1 MDIWH
6 ALIHD
11 RPNSGPSKADVT
23 LWRLSLGNFDFLQ
36 SRWPEMH
43 QQTIKAETS
52 VHVEP
57 DVTAIRLRCFG
68 EMAVSLLLQEQNLE
82 LSLGGSQF
90 EKLSYLEENEIVEKG
105 ILTKFHALRMLG
117 NKAAHGGSV
126 SQREAEDLLR
136 DACSLAQWFYLLMS
150 PIEALN
156 FPPFTLPNTP
166 TEIDRPTAESLSVQ
180 LAETEH
186 QLEALRQ
193 ETDANRPTVRQ
204 QEETEDLRRASIQ
217 AFTDI
222 DPELRELNT
231 DFCLEDAFAGEALT
245 AGQEE
250 LILELQ
256 RFLDDKSANVFLLKG
271 YAGTGKTFIAKGLT
285 EYLRSQGRIFN
296 LSAPTGRAAKV
307 IAAKTGCRAVT
318 LHRQIYNFEKLVEY
332 TDDGLEGSETFKN
345 YAQIKINDQPANA
358 VYIVDEASLLSDVY
372 QEGEFFRSGSGYL
385 LKDFFEYVGLDHN
398 DHDKKVIFIGDT
410 AQLPP
415 IGMKFPPAL
424 DADYLRKTY
433 GVETSGFE
441 LKDVV
446 RQKAGSGVMHNVE
459 PLRDSI
465 NNGIFNHLTID
476 FDSAEMTKVSV
487 EDILPT
493 YLESCGHAVNGKSV
507 IITKSNAETAEFNRA
522 IRQKFF
528 PGKVE
533 VTAGDKLMVVAN
545 TQIDGLFISN
555 GDFVWVRE
563 ASEQTETRNVTLKR
577 KHPETQVVE
586 STSIALT
593 FREVCVGIR
602 DTEGQPYFFTT
613 KILENLL
620 YNNNPGLSSD
630 EQKALYLDFC
640 IRHKNLNRGDKMF
653 RKALGEDPYFN
664 ALRAKF
670 GYAITCHKA
679 QGSEWEHVF
688 VSCSTSQNPLSAD
701 YFRWLYTAM
710 TRTTDRLYLLN
721 PPHKLLGDRIRL
733 IGDGIWNQNK
743 LTDTPNPRP
752 EIDSVNVPRA
762 TDPNVNM
769 AIPTFGMTEQD
780 GLPYAIL
787 MQVGS
792 ALAGS
797 GVEIEDI
804 GHNQYQEAYYFRRDG
819 ASVRVNISYN
829 SRGKVGSIVAVQTDP
844 LSADIL
850 QLISHLTGRTLS
862 SPRGDFDDTEVHF
875 NKPFLNDFHARLRTL
890 MGDRDIHIAD
900 VVEQQ
905 WCQRYTLER
914 SDEVAT
920 LDIWYNGNSVFTKC
934 QPVANRSTSG
944 EFLNEVLDVVTVGM
958 GA

>member
-1 MDIWH
+1 M
-6 ALIHD
+6 
-11 RPNSGPSKADVT
+11 V
-23 LWRLSLGNFDFLQ
+23 
-36 SRWPEMH
+36 
-43 QQTIKAETS
+43 
-52 VHVEP
+52 
-57 DVTAIRLRCFG
+57 
-68 EMAVSLLLQEQNLE
+68 VSLLFQAQNLQ
-82 LSLGGSQF
+82 LPLGGSQF
-90 EKLSYLEENEIVEKG
+90 EKLNFLDENEIVEKE

-117 NKAAHGGSV
+117 NKAAHGGII
-126 SQREAEDLLR
+126 SQREAADLLR
-136 DACSLAQWFYLLMS
+136 DACSLAQWFYILMS
-150 PIEALN
+150 PKEAPN
-156 FPPFTLPNTP
+156 FTPFILPNTP
-166 TEIDRPTAESLSVQ
+166 TETDRPTAESLSVQ

-186 QLEALRQ
+186 ELEALKQ
-193 ETDANRPTVRQ
+193 ETGANRLTINQ
-204 QEETEDLRRASIQ
+204 HEGADDLRRASAQ
-217 AFTDI
+217 AFIGI
-222 DPELRELNT
+222 DPELRQLKAGLS
-231 DFCLEDAFAGEALT
+231 LEDAFSGEALT
-245 AGQEE
+245 AGQAA

-256 RFLDDKSANVFLLKG
+256 RFLDDKSASVFLVKG

-307 IAAKTGCRAVT
+307 IAAKTGCRAGT

-358 VYIVDEASLLSDVY
+358 VYIVDEASLFSDVY

-385 LKDFFEYVGLDHN
+385 LKDFFKYVGLDHN

-415 IGMKFPPAL
+415 VGMKFPPAL
-424 DADYLRKTY
+424 DADYLRNTY

-487 EDILPT
+487 EGILPT

-507 IITKSNAETAEFNRA
+507 IITRSNAETAEFNRA
-522 IRQKFF
+522 IRQEFF
-528 PGKVE
+528 PEKVE

-555 GDFVWVRE
+555 GDFVWVKE

-586 STSIALT
+586 SISIALT

-602 DTEGQPYFFTT
+602 DTEGQSYFVTT

-620 YNNNPGLSSD
+620 YDNNPGLSSD

-640 IRHKNLNRGDKMF
+640 MRHENLNRGDEMF
-653 RKALGEDPYFN
+653 SKALREDPYFN
-664 ALRAKF
+664 AVRVKF

-688 VSCSTSQNPLSAD
+688 VSCPSDQNPLSAD

-721 PPHKLLGDRIRL
+721 PPHKPLGGG
-733 IGDGIWNQNK
+733 IGLVRDGIWNQNK
-743 LTDTPNPRP
+743 PTDTPNPRP
-752 EIDSVNVPRA
+752 EIDSANVPRA
-762 TDPNVNM
+762 ADPNVNM

-819 ASVRVNISYN
+819 DSARVNISYN
-829 SRGKVGSIVAVQTDP
+829 SRGKVGSIVPVQTDP

-850 QLISHLTGRTLS
+850 RLTSHLTGRTLS
-862 SPRGDFDDTEVHF
+862 SPRGDFDDTEVRF
-875 NKPFLNDFHARLRTL
+875 DKQFLNDFHVRLRTL

-900 VVEQQ
+900 VAEQQ
-905 WCQRYTLER
+905 WCQRYTLTR
-914 SDEVAT
+914 SDDIAVI
-920 LDIWYNGNSVFTKC
+920 DIWYNGNSVFTIC

-944 EFLNEVLDVVTVGM
+944 EFLTEVLDVITVGM